1 MGSMLN
7 QEEES
12 MNGNGKTT
20 KVSEKPAKNA
30 RQAKAETKSAGL
42 EPCAKP
48 QANEAERIM
57 DIDDACDDGV
67 N

>member
-1 MGSMLN
+1 
-7 QEEES
+7 

-20 KVSEKPAKNA
+20 KDSEKPAKNA
-30 RQAKAETKSAGL
+30 RTAKPKTKAANL

-57 DIDDACDDGV
+57 DMDDACDDGV

>member
-1 MGSMLN
+1 
-7 QEEES
+7 